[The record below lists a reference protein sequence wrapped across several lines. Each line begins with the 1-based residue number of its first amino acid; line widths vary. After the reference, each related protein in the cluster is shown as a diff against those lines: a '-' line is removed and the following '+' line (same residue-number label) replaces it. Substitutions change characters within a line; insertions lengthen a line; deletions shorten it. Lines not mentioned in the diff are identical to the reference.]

1 MAELILVT
9 GGTGTVG
16 CVVSERLLDAGAQV
30 RVLSRGLRSIGRAPH
45 VVGDVRTGE
54 GLTEAMRDVDT
65 IVHCV
70 DPAHHVVD
78 AALAAAK
85 PHLVFIS
92 IVGVDRVP
100 LGYYQRKLADEQLIM
115 GSGLPWTVLR
125 TTQFHDLIAA
135 ALRMLA
141 KPPILVVPAGGERS
155 PSMFARWA
163 HAWPNSR

>member
-9 GGTGTVG
+9 GGTGTLG

-70 DPAHHVVD
+70 DPAHTSSMLRLRPQNRIWFSFRSSV
-78 AALAAAK
+78 
-85 PHLVFIS
+85 S
-92 IVGVDRVP
+92 T
-100 LGYYQRKLADEQLIM
+100 GY
-115 GSGLPWTVLR
+115 
-125 TTQFHDLIAA
+125 
-135 ALRMLA
+135 
-141 KPPILVVPAGGERS
+141 RS
-155 PSMFARWA
+155 AITSASSPTS
-163 HAWPNSR
+163 S